1 MKSLLAFLISNLCAK
16 RLPFVSTAVSKHHFT
31 RLQVVA
37 VTAEQEF
44 HLQAPKEG
52 AGCKP
57 FGNWTWSKPTPLRHC
72 TIPCSTGR
80 VAGKKVEALLQSQPS
95 AEAVCGVRAGEA
107 AAPWR
112 SQQPPPVPWL
122 LFAHLPLSTLHR
134 RARADVCTA
143 QGEAFQASN
152 DQKGIKWLSKHKS
165 KGWSLRSAFQGHCKD
180 F

>member
-16 RLPFVSTAVSKHHFT
+16 RLLFVSTAVNKHHFT
-31 RLQVVA
+31 RLQAVA

-44 HLQAPKEG
+44 HLQAPKEE

-72 TIPCSTGR
+72 TTPCSTRR

-95 AEAVCGVRAGEA
+95 AEAVGGVRAGEA

-112 SQQPPPVPWL
+112 SQQLCPGFCL
-122 LFAHLPLSTLHR
+122 LVSLFPLCATEPGQMFAQHR
-134 RARADVCTA
+134 
-143 QGEAFQASN
+143 E
-152 DQKGIKWLSKHKS
+152 KHSREVMTRK
-165 KGWSLRSAFQGHCKD
+165 A
-180 F
+180 